1 MSKNISNKKTLIEA
15 NVFSKL
21 LSIFYDKRANGK
33 EGELEDTL
41 KAHTN
46 NKAYNKAYN
55 AWKSDSEKLL
65 LSTRDMLTKSG
76 LDTTEIDDLLKKYHN
91 Y

>member
-1 MSKNISNKKTLIEA
+1 MPNNIHNKKTLIEV

-21 LSIFYDKRANGK
+21 LSIFYDKKSRGK
-33 EGELEDTL
+33 EDELEDTL

-46 NKAYNKAYN
+46 NPAYNKAYN
-55 AWKSDSEKLL
+55 AWKSDSERLL
-65 LSTRDMLTKSG
+65 LSTREMLIKSG
-76 LDTTEIDDLLKKYHN
+76 YDTKEIDDLLKKYHN